1 MLSTE
6 SPKFDLPEELL
17 QALPSDP
24 FEQLDVAR
32 KITSIAL
39 STRVDALESEVS
51 VLQQQLADRDTI
63 ISGLESQLQSLDA
76 SLSEASDKLSL
87 AQQEKESLMKEN
99 AQLSS
104 AVKKLNRDVAK
115 LETFRKTLM
124 RSLQEDEDKP
134 AIPPNAALPLPPI
147 NSEDTA
153 GLPPNRTTSLQSQF
167 SDSGNSVAEDTES
180 SEALRPRVPHGPL
193 LASQTSTPR
202 LTPPGS
208 PPSLSATVSPSRTPV
223 PMSPIRRHSISFSTG
238 RGFFDDKS
246 SAFSSMPSGPFSSMP
261 GSQPGKT
268 RVDGKE
274 FFRLVRNRL
283 SYEQF
288 GAFLAN
294 VKELNSQKQTKE
306 ETLRKADEI
315 FGQDNKDLY
324 AIFEGL
330 IMRNVQ

>member
-39 STRVDALESEVS
+39 SARVDALESEVS

-76 SLSEASDKLSL
+76 SLNEASDKLSL

-99 AQLSS
+99 AQLSI

-134 AIPPNAALPLPPI
+134 AIPPKTALPLPP
-147 NSEDTA
+147 T
-153 GLPPNRTTSLQSQF
+153 
-167 SDSGNSVAEDTES
+167 NSV
-180 SEALRPRVPHGPL
+180 LRPRVPQAHT
-193 LASQTSTPR
+193 SIQTSTPR

-208 PPSLSATVSPSRTPV
+208 PPSLSATVSPSRTP
-223 PMSPIRRHSISFSTG
+223 G
-238 RGFFDDKS
+238 
-246 SAFSSMPSGPFSSMP
+246 
-261 GSQPGKT
+261 
-268 RVDGKE
+268 
-274 FFRLVRNRL
+274 
-283 SYEQF
+283 
-288 GAFLAN
+288 AN
-294 VKELNSQKQTKE
+294 VSN
-306 ETLRKADEI
+306 
-315 FGQDNKDLY
+315 
-324 AIFEGL
+324 
-330 IMRNVQ
+330 